1 MGEVVSSR
9 FGKIKFREKEI
20 ISFSKGIIGFSDKK
34 NYVLLE
40 LEEYKPFKWLHS
52 IDDANLAFVL
62 IDPFVFFSG
71 YLIKPGPEDLT
82 ELEEND
88 LKELKIYVIV
98 TLSSDPSQT
107 SANLIAPL
115 IFNFK
120 RNLGKQIV
128 LLKSPYSTRHFLLK

>member
-1 MGEVVSSR
+1 MREVASSR
-9 FGKIKFREKEI
+9 FGKINFQEKEI
-20 ISFSKGIIGFSDKK
+20 IKFPKGIIGFSDKK
-34 NYVLLE
+34 NYILLE
-40 LEEYKPFKWLHS
+40 PEESKPFKWLHS

-62 IDPFVFFSG
+62 IDPLVFFTG
-71 YLIKPGPEDLT
+71 YQIKPGSEDLT

-120 RNLGKQIV
+120 KNLGKQIV
-128 LLKSPYSTRHFLLK
+128 LFKSPYSTRHFLLK